1 MTDTSSTRLTGRRAA
16 VFGVGVVA
24 LEFAAAVATLV
35 VTTLLPVVTRDL
47 DAGDQLAV
55 LLSGST
61 VGLFT
66 AMAAAPL
73 LLDHVGS
80 RPFLT
85 VGLVLTLTGATWT
98 ATAGDAWSFAGGRFV
113 TGFAAGL
120 LAVFGVSAA
129 IQHLDERIRLRV
141 IAASTAMWIVPGLV
155 GPTAAAALEHL
166 AGWRWTILLP
176 IPLVLFGR
184 LLVIRAAPESS
195 ETLTQPHRP
204 MRRTLLIPVG
214 IAGFV
219 ALTESQL
226 WLLALLPLTLAG
238 VGFAAL
244 MPAGTLRL
252 RPGAP
257 AAMAS
262 LTLFGVGYFGATSLL
277 TLALTD
283 VLGASLAQAGWALG
297 AGPVAWAL
305 TTLTIPRLRERGIA
319 PSPAAGLTVTT
330 IGVVLTGTLLI
341 TSATY
346 TLALLTWA
354 AVGAGVGAAYPTLYL
369 RATTPDAATDAH
381 ALASAVITTET
392 FGGLVG
398 STAGGAVISASL
410 SSGFAGPT
418 TFGLAYFAFAAAL
431 GVAVLAAVRSNASH
445 MSHPPYTARHSGERA

>member
-1 MTDTSSTRLTGRRAA
+1 MTNIDSARLTGRRAA

-47 DAGDQLAV
+47 GAGDQLAV

-66 AMAAAPL
+66 AVAVAPWL
-73 LLDHVGS
+73 LGRIGS
-80 RPFLT
+80 RPFLA
-85 VGLVLTLTGATWT
+85 VGLALTLTGVAWT
-98 ATAGDAWSFAGGRFV
+98 ATAGDAWAFAGGRFV

-129 IQHLDERIRLRV
+129 IQHLEERIRLRV
-141 IAASTAMWIVPGLV
+141 IAASTAMWIIPGLV

-166 AGWRWTILLP
+166 VGWRWTILLP
-176 IPLVLFGR
+176 IPLVLLGR
-184 LLVIRAAPESS
+184 LLVIRAAPQSS
-195 ETLTQPHRP
+195 GTVTQPNRP
-204 MRRTLLIPVG
+204 IRRTLLIPVG
-214 IAGFV
+214 VAGFV
-219 ALTESQL
+219 ALTEAQL

-297 AGPVAWAL
+297 AAPVAWAL
-305 TTLTIPRLRERGIA
+305 TTLAIPRLRDRGIA
-319 PSPAAGLTVTT
+319 PSPAAGLTLTT
-330 IGVVLTGTLLI
+330 VGVVVAGTLLL
-341 TSATY
+341 TNATY
-346 TLALLTWA
+346 PLALITWT

-369 RATTPDAATDAH
+369 RATSPDAATDAH
-381 ALASAVITTET
+381 TLASAVITTET

-398 STAGGAVISASL
+398 STVGGAGISASL
-410 SSGFAGPT
+410 SSGFAAPT
-418 TFGLAYFAFAAAL
+418 TFGLAYFGFAAAL
-431 GVAVLAAVRSNASH
+431 GLGVFAAVRSDPS
-445 MSHPPYTARHSGERA
+445 S